1 MAGKTRCSW
10 CGDDPLMLRY
20 HDEEWGVPIRDA
32 RELWET
38 LVLDGFQAGLSWRT
52 ILAKREAFRAAFRGF
67 DPVVV
72 AAFTEDDV
80 ERMMADPGIVR
91 SRAKIRAA
99 IGSAK
104 AFLAMTDRG
113 EDFSDFV
120 WGLAGGFPV
129 QGGTQDG
136 VTRTAV
142 SEELSKAL
150 RKRGFKFVGPVIV
163 HAWMQAVGMV
173 NDHQPQC
180 YRHAEVKKLG
190 ENRTFTAG

>member
-10 CGDDPLMLRY
+10 CGDDPLMQRY
-20 HDEEWGVPIRDA
+20 HDEEWGVPIRDG

-67 DPVVV
+67 DPAIV
-72 AAFTEDDV
+72 AAFAEDDV

-99 IGSAK
+99 IGA
-104 AFLAMTDRG
+104 ARVYLDMTARG
-113 EDFSDFV
+113 EDFSEFV
-120 WGLAGGFPV
+120 WGLAGGVPV
-129 QGGTQDG
+129 QGGTEDG
-136 VTRTAV
+136 VAKTPV

-150 RKRGFKFVGPVIV
+150 KKRGFKFVGPVIV
-163 HAWMQAVGMV
+163 HAWMQAVGMI

-180 YRHAEVKKLG
+180 YRHAEVRRLG
-190 ENRTFTAG
+190 AVRP